1 MLRRLLLFA
10 CVFTAAASEA
20 AAEDA
25 QCARESAAMVETI
38 RAYMRLPPVLV
49 GVQGIS
55 ERILAAMAQTPR
67 HFFIAGASCSVAYAD
82 EPVRIGHGQTVSQPF
97 IVALMTE
104 LAEVKPDHT
113 VLEIGTGSGYQ
124 AAILSRLA
132 RKVCTVE
139 IVPALAASAAKL
151 LKDLGHDNVSVR
163 FGDGYHGWPDC
174 GPFDA
179 IVVTAALAHVPPPL
193 FAQLKAGG
201 RLVMPVGSAHATQE
215 LTVVE
220 KTAAGETNTRSFG
233 LVRFVPFTR
242 PRN

>member
-1 MLRRLLLFA
+1 LRISQENPVSALEDEGYECQRRRMVAEQIAARGVRDRRVLEA
-10 CVFTAAASEA
+10 MRCV
-20 AAEDA
+20 
-25 QCARESAAMVETI
+25 
-38 RAYMRLPPVLV
+38 
-49 GVQGIS
+49 
-55 ERILAAMAQTPR
+55 PR
-67 HFFIAGASCSVAYAD
+67 HRFVTLEYRDAAYTD
-82 EPVRIGHGQTVSQPF
+82 GPLPIGEGQTISQPY
-97 IVALMTE
+97 IVALMSE
-104 LAEVKPDHT
+104 QLMLSGCET
-113 VLEIGTGSGYQ
+113 VLEVGTGSGYQ

-220 KTAAGETNTRSFG
+220 KTAAGETKTRSFG